1 MNKKYPECEKLHA
14 VHEESQKI
22 GDILEWLQQ
31 EQGYTLCK
39 YQDEEYSPE
48 MDEGFPAGF
57 YPTYERIEELLA
69 KYFQIDMDKV
79 DDERRQM
86 LEDLRNRSK

>member
-1 MNKKYPECEKLHA
+1 MSNYPESDKLLA
-14 VHEESQKI
+14 VSGESQNI
-22 GDILEWLQQ
+22 GYFLDWLRS
-31 EQGYTLCK
+31 QGYYLCK
-39 YQDEEYSPE
+39 FQEEEYNPE
-48 MDEGFPAGF
+48 IDEMYPAGF